1 MKGATRLTRRFQN
14 QETNPTTISR
24 VTKIET
30 TSQNNPYNQ
39 TSSYKSQ
46 RTTTTTTSLS
56 NKQKEQNPPIK
67 ITIKTTY
74 EKGYN
79 NQNEKIKEKPEENNN
94 RKHFQKL
101 TMEER
106 KRFARGIR
114 PSQAQREADA
124 LEKQRQNQQDEMIEI
139 IDKTDYS
146 KINNNKNIKLRP
158 NKKVLINRKKETNT
172 ELKPNLQT
180 SGINQINIRRNSNNN
195 QQNKNNIQL
204 IPNKKTVIVNPKVQN
219 SLPVAQNPKLRNY
232 SKKEEKPIINPQENK
247 RSTRNNTVSHTIIEK
262 RKTEPKPY
270 VLKERKTDVIKFS
283 HRALQ
288 KYNDSIIGNK
298 DEPYRSNDNHRMIV
312 TRNVTKED
320 RTKHSYDP
328 NLKNTSSHK
337 IDVTKKEP
345 KKEVVVQPRQL
356 TVIRSVI
363 PSRLHHLTE
372 ANENLNKNNKTYN
385 YSRKIQTDK
394 KIPTSN
400 ITQKIGNVVKDNKSN
415 QQPYQPRINYR
426 NANDNKI
433 NKINNEPQKQTKS
446 YISRFNKSSAS
457 KPQQNQQQVPSYQ
470 NSRIKRD
477 YPKQPENKYILQQ
490 KTYNSTNSRTKL
502 PEKPEQNK
510 QNLYSIK
517 TQEQKNTENKK
528 ESQENGIN
536 SGSNNHGEET
546 QIKNSS
552 LDDISFIYKSQNNNS
567 GIDNKSDYSPLYS
580 VSSQGKNSLEE
591 NMPDTSKS
599 KYNLYIL
606 ILFYY
611 RNGERCRK
619 RK

>member
-14 QETNPTTISR
+14 QEKNPTTISR

-39 TSSYKSQ
+39 TSSYKSL

-124 LEKQRQNQQDEMIEI
+124 LERQRQNQQDEMIEI

-172 ELKPNLQT
+172 EVKPNLQT

-232 SKKEEKPIINPQENK
+232 SKKKK
-247 RSTRNNTVSHTIIEK
+247 
-262 RKTEPKPY
+262 
-270 VLKERKTDVIKFS
+270 
-283 HRALQ
+283 
-288 KYNDSIIGNK
+288 
-298 DEPYRSNDNHRMIV
+298 
-312 TRNVTKED
+312 
-320 RTKHSYDP
+320 
-328 NLKNTSSHK
+328 NL
-337 IDVTKKEP
+337 
-345 KKEVVVQPRQL
+345 
-356 TVIRSVI
+356 
-363 PSRLHHLTE
+363 
-372 ANENLNKNNKTYN
+372 
-385 YSRKIQTDK
+385 
-394 KIPTSN
+394 
-400 ITQKIGNVVKDNKSN
+400 
-415 QQPYQPRINYR
+415 
-426 NANDNKI
+426 
-433 NKINNEPQKQTKS
+433 
-446 YISRFNKSSAS
+446 
-457 KPQQNQQQVPSYQ
+457 
-470 NSRIKRD
+470 
-477 YPKQPENKYILQQ
+477 
-490 KTYNSTNSRTKL
+490 
-502 PEKPEQNK
+502 
-510 QNLYSIK
+510 
-517 TQEQKNTENKK
+517 
-528 ESQENGIN
+528 
-536 SGSNNHGEET
+536 
-546 QIKNSS
+546 
-552 LDDISFIYKSQNNNS
+552 
-567 GIDNKSDYSPLYS
+567 
-580 VSSQGKNSLEE
+580 
-591 NMPDTSKS
+591 
-599 KYNLYIL
+599 
-606 ILFYY
+606 
-611 RNGERCRK
+611 
-619 RK
+619 

>member
-39 TSSYKSQ
+39 TSSYKSL

-56 NKQKEQNPPIK
+56 NKQKESNPPIK

-114 PSQAQREADA
+114 PSQAQREADV

-172 ELKPNLQT
+172 EVKPNLQT

-204 IPNKKTVIVNPKVQN
+204 IPNKKTVIVNPKIQN

-270 VLKERKTDVIKFS
+270 VLNERKTDVIKFS
-283 HRALQ
+283 PRALQ

-320 RTKHSYDP
+320 QRNKHSHDP

-400 ITQKIGNVVKDNKSN
+400 ITQKIGNVIQDNKSN

-446 YISRFNKSSAS
+446 YISRFNKSSTS
-457 KPQQNQQQVPSYQ
+457 QPQQNQPQVPSYQ
-470 NSRIKRD
+470 NKRPA
-477 YPKQPENKYILQQ
+477 YLQVQ
-490 KTYNSTNSRTKL
+490 
-502 PEKPEQNK
+502 
-510 QNLYSIK
+510 
-517 TQEQKNTENKK
+517 
-528 ESQENGIN
+528 
-536 SGSNNHGEET
+536 
-546 QIKNSS
+546 
-552 LDDISFIYKSQNNNS
+552 
-567 GIDNKSDYSPLYS
+567 
-580 VSSQGKNSLEE
+580 
-591 NMPDTSKS
+591 
-599 KYNLYIL
+599 
-606 ILFYY
+606 
-611 RNGERCRK
+611 
-619 RK
+619 